1 MASSS
6 SGSFVSMTNDS
17 KDKYSKEEAHER
29 MRAALKGARV
39 AGHKQMSEIVPKRS
53 AKSKKKILKSNEIS
67 TNSKMRSRAI
77 RLTCSKRSRENSS
90 IAMLKSNF
98 AKPNAATHK

>member
-1 MASSS
+1 
-6 SGSFVSMTNDS
+6 MTNDS

-53 AKSKKKILKSNEIS
+53 AKSKKKK
-67 TNSKMRSRAI
+67 K
-77 RLTCSKRSRENSS
+77 
-90 IAMLKSNF
+90 
-98 AKPNAATHK
+98 